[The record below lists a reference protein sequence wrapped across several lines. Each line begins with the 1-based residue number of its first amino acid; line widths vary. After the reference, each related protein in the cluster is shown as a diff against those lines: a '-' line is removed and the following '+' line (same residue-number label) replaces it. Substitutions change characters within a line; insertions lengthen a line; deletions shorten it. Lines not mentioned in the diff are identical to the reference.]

1 MLNLAALS
9 LGAPCR
15 AGRRPD
21 LPSPERRAR
30 NKREQPD

>member
-1 MLNLAALS
+1 MLNPGALT
-9 LGAPCR
+9 LEVPCK
-15 AGRRPD
+15 AGHRPD